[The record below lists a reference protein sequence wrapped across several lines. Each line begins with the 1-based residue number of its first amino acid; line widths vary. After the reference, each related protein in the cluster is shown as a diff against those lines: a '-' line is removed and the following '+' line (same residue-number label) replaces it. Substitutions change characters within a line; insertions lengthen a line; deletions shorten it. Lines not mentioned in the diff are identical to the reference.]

1 MRRTVIKH
9 QGNLILY
16 KIQEAVK
23 LFGITLWWKDVLI
36 ERTFQKKNLV
46 VFVMGQFDT
55 ETEAREYFANM
66 NKGDKK
72 VVNVFNED
80 KRTFIL

>member
-9 QGNLILY
+9 QGNVILY
-16 KIQEAVK
+16 KRQEAVK
-23 LFGITLWWKDVLI
+23 LFGITLWWKDILI
-36 ERTFQKKNLV
+36 ERSYQKKNLV

-55 ETEAREYFANM
+55 ETEVKEYFGRIN
-66 NKGDKK
+66 NGDKM

-80 KRTFIL
+80 